1 MNVIARG
8 RGRRTLLAP
17 VVLLA
22 CLVTQACGFS
32 HGPDFAIGFRRV
44 ALDLSYKDA
53 ALAAP
58 PTREDIGIP
67 QPVISNGFFVNTLTP
82 LKPVLANPFPE
93 VTNQCPQAGPNEH
106 PPDPV
111 TVFAQ
116 SPPKA
121 GTYLLHNTG
130 TFKLGV
136 GAVAAATFNMPKH
149 SLQEIKNVQR
159 SQLNDPVNGPTDAI
173 TWDVLVPGLNGST
186 VTTYRTTFSSSP
198 PVSTVEQAA
207 GAPGTH
213 GPAGE
218 LDLVH
223 LVITSGSTTVDF
235 LPTPPVTIMAFKNGT
250 GTSWNSAGIDQ
261 RDGTSMVVQGSI
273 SKRVNVDL
281 CGKVYDTYE
290 VVSSERITNLRTGLE
305 SQTDPNNPNVY
316 DIANQYG
323 ALTLHQ
329 HIGTTTVFN
338 TDAGTTTIVSNYDQ
352 TLDNLNPLG

>member
-1 MNVIARG
+1 MNVITRG
-8 RGRRTLLAP
+8 RARRRVVVPIALLLA
-17 VVLLA
+17 
-22 CLVTQACGFS
+22 LVSQACGFS
-32 HGPDFAIGFRRV
+32 HGPDFSIGFRRV
-44 ALDLSYKDA
+44 ALDLSYKDE

-58 PTREDIGIP
+58 PTRENVLIP
-67 QPVISNGFFVNTLTP
+67 QPVISNGFFVNAQPP
-82 LKPVLANPFPE
+82 LNKLPGNPFPE
-93 VTNQCPQAGPNEH
+93 VTNACPTAGPGVH

-116 SPPKA
+116 TPPKV

-149 SLQEIKNVQR
+149 SLQEIKNVTK
-159 SQLNDPVNGPTDAI
+159 SQISDPVNGPTNVI
-173 TWDVLVPGLNGST
+173 TWDVVVPGLNGST
-186 VTTYRTTFSSSP
+186 TTTYRTTFSPSP

-207 GAPGTH
+207 MAPGTH

-223 LVITSGSTTVDF
+223 LVITSGKTTVDF
-235 LPTPPVTIMAFKNGT
+235 LPSPPVTIMAFKNGT
-250 GTSWNSAGIDQ
+250 GTSWTSAGIDQ

-273 SKRVNVDL
+273 TKRVNVDL
-281 CGKVYDTYE
+281 CGKLYDTYE
-290 VVSSERITNLRTGLE
+290 VVSSERITNLTTGLE
-305 SQTDPNNPNVY
+305 SQTDPNDPNVY

-329 HIGTTTVFN
+329 HIATTTVFN
-338 TDAGTTTIVSNYDQ
+338 TDAGTTTIVSKYDQ
-352 TLDNLNPLG
+352 TLDSLSPLG

>member
-1 MNVIARG
+1 MIRISRAGRG
-8 RGRRTLLAP
+8 RGLLIP
-17 VVLLA
+17 WLL
-22 CLVTQACGFS
+22 LVGLAGAACGFTR
-32 HGPDFAIGFRRV
+32 GPDFSIGFRRV
-44 ALDLSYKDA
+44 ALDLSYKDESK
-53 ALAAP
+53 AAP
-58 PTREDIGIP
+58 PTQENLTIP
-67 QPVISNGFFVNTLTP
+67 QPVISSGIFVGAQPTLHLP
-82 LKPVLANPFPE
+82 PINPFPE
-93 VTNQCPQAGPNEH
+93 VTNTCPKAGPNEH

-136 GAVAAATFNMPKH
+136 GAVAGTFQMPKH
-149 SLQEIKNVQR
+149 SIQEIRNVAT
-159 SQLNDPVNGPTDAI
+159 SQFNDPVNGTTNVI

-186 VTTYRTTFSSSP
+186 TTTYRTTFSPSP
-198 PVSTVEQAA
+198 PVSTAEQAA

-223 LVITSGSTTVDF
+223 LVIKSGNTTVDF
-235 LPTPPVTIMAFKNGT
+235 LPSPPVTIMSFKNGT
-250 GTSWNSAGIDQ
+250 GTSWTSAGIDQ

-273 SKRVNVDL
+273 TKRVNVDL
-281 CGKVYDTYE
+281 CGKLYDTYE
-290 VVSSERITNLRTGLE
+290 VVSNERITNLSTGLE
-305 SQTDPNNPNVY
+305 SQTDPNDPNVY

-329 HIGTTTVFN
+329 HIATTTVFN
-338 TDAGTTTIVSNYDQ
+338 TDAGTTTIVSDYDQ
-352 TLDNLNPLG
+352 TLDSLAPLG